1 MLSLLTH
8 ILLFASSSVCIYGVN
23 DDLSALL
30 SFKSYITNDPGQAL
44 SSWDASDNGT
54 NKPSSDF
61 CQWNG
66 IACNDRRHPGRVTAI
81 RLRGSD
87 LGGTISPHLGN
98 LTHLQDLDL
107 SQNNLVGGIP
117 VSLGRCIELRTM
129 NLSVNQLSGSLFP
142 DALGHLS
149 KLKVFNVRHNNLT
162 GVIPITLSNLTAL
175 TNLSVESNY
184 LQGQI
189 PSWLC
194 NLTSLAAIDLALSGL
209 NGQIPAELGR
219 LTKVAFLMIQSNQ
232 LEGPVPPSIFNMSSM
247 EHLDLSFNQLSGSL
261 AHDIGFQL
269 PNLKFFGT
277 TGNQFEGL
285 IPASF
290 SNMSALEYFL
300 LRGNQFHGLIPRDI
314 GSHGN
319 LKYFS
324 VGYNQ
329 LQASRRDWDFLT
341 SITNCS
347 KLELLDLEQ
356 NNFVGIVPIT
366 IANLSKELSWLSLAR
381 NQIAGTIPA
390 GLGMFQR
397 LTKLNLEDNL
407 FTGPLPVDIGRLP
420 SLQDLDLSHNRFEG
434 QIPQSFGNITKLSKL
449 SLSNN
454 FLGDTIP
461 PSLGNLRTLV
471 SIDISCNFL
480 SGRIPQEILSIPSL
494 TILLNLSTNA
504 LSGSIPAQ
512 IGHLNNLVS
521 IDLSMNKL
529 TGAIPDAV
537 GSCVQLRLLHFQG
550 NLLQGKIPNG
560 LKTLGVL
567 ENLDL
572 SSNNLTGPIPEFLES
587 IKTLNHLNL
596 SFNNLS
602 GPVPDTGIFS
612 NATILSLIGN
622 SMLCGGPPF
631 LQFPSCASMRSQHQ
645 MHLLL
650 VVFCILGTLIF
661 LLFSIATYCCIK
673 RRVKSNT
680 VYQDN
685 LFLSETHERVSYDE
699 LRSATQSFS
708 PGNLIGS
715 GSFGNVYIG
724 TFVVDDN
731 LATVAIKVLNLN
743 LRGAS
748 RSFLTECNALR
759 RIRHRN
765 LVKVIT
771 VCSGLDHN
779 GGEFKALVL
788 EFICNGSLDEWLHSN
803 TLKNSLTAK
812 RLSLMRRLHIALDVA
827 AALEYLHHN
836 IEPPIVHCDIK
847 PSNILLDDDLV
858 AHVTDFGLAKIMHAE
873 LWKKN
878 YGGSESSSLAVKGT
892 IGYVPPEYGSGYG
905 VSTDGDI
912 YSYGVLLLEM
922 LTGKRPTDSFNLGET
937 SLVNHVKM
945 AYPNKLLEILDASAT
960 YSGNTQDVMD
970 LVIHPV
976 FRLALACCQGSPRQ
990 RIKMDSVVEKLNAI
1004 KKACAAL
1011 MAVHD
1016 EGNVAT

>member
-1 MLSLLTH
+1 
-8 ILLFASSSVCIYGVN
+8 
-23 DDLSALL
+23 
-30 SFKSYITNDPGQAL
+30 
-44 SSWDASDNGT
+44 
-54 NKPSSDF
+54 
-61 CQWNG
+61 
-66 IACNDRRHPGRVTAI
+66 
-81 RLRGSD
+81 
-87 LGGTISPHLGN
+87 
-98 LTHLQDLDL
+98 
-107 SQNNLVGGIP
+107 
-117 VSLGRCIELRTM
+117 
-129 NLSVNQLSGSLFP
+129 
-142 DALGHLS
+142 
-149 KLKVFNVRHNNLT
+149 
-162 GVIPITLSNLTAL
+162 
-175 TNLSVESNY
+175 
-184 LQGQI
+184 
-189 PSWLC
+189 
-194 NLTSLAAIDLALSGL
+194 
-209 NGQIPAELGR
+209 
-219 LTKVAFLMIQSNQ
+219 
-232 LEGPVPPSIFNMSSM
+232 
-247 EHLDLSFNQLSGSL
+247 
-261 AHDIGFQL
+261 
-269 PNLKFFGT
+269 
-277 TGNQFEGL
+277 
-285 IPASF
+285 
-290 SNMSALEYFL
+290 
-300 LRGNQFHGLIPRDI
+300 
-314 GSHGN
+314 
-319 LKYFS
+319 
-324 VGYNQ
+324 
-329 LQASRRDWDFLT
+329 
-341 SITNCS
+341 
-347 KLELLDLEQ
+347 
-356 NNFVGIVPIT
+356 
-366 IANLSKELSWLSLAR
+366 
-381 NQIAGTIPA
+381 
-390 GLGMFQR
+390 
-397 LTKLNLEDNL
+397 
-407 FTGPLPVDIGRLP
+407 
-420 SLQDLDLSHNRFEG
+420 
-434 QIPQSFGNITKLSKL
+434 
-449 SLSNN
+449 
-454 FLGDTIP
+454 
-461 PSLGNLRTLV
+461 
-471 SIDISCNFL
+471 
-480 SGRIPQEILSIPSL
+480 
-494 TILLNLSTNA
+494 
-504 LSGSIPAQ
+504 
-512 IGHLNNLVS
+512 
-521 IDLSMNKL
+521 
-529 TGAIPDAV
+529 
-537 GSCVQLRLLHFQG
+537 
-550 NLLQGKIPNG
+550 
-560 LKTLGVL
+560 
-567 ENLDL
+567 
-572 SSNNLTGPIPEFLES
+572 
-587 IKTLNHLNL
+587 
-596 SFNNLS
+596 
-602 GPVPDTGIFS
+602 
-612 NATILSLIGN
+612 
-622 SMLCGGPPF
+622 
-631 LQFPSCASMRSQHQ
+631 
-645 MHLLL
+645 
-650 VVFCILGTLIF
+650 
-661 LLFSIATYCCIK
+661 LFSIATYCCIK